1 METVIGKKMKFRARD
16 PLSAL
21 THFIGFLAVI
31 PLLSACWNDRKQR
44 RRWFPSQSSA
54 FLCFCYMVQAQ
65 FIIPCALLPK
75 KLRF

>member
-31 PLLSACWNDRKQR
+31 PPVICLLERSETTAQVIS
-44 RRWFPSQSSA
+44 FAIFGIS
-54 FLCFCYMVQAQ
+54 LLCYMVQAQ

>member
-31 PLLSACWNDRKQR
+31 PPVICLLEQSETTAQAVS
-44 RRWFPSQSSA
+44 SQSSA

>member
-31 PLLSACWNDRKQR
+31 PPVICLLNDRKQR
-44 RRWFPSQSSA
+44 HRWFPLQSLA

>member
-31 PLLSACWNDRKQR
+31 PPVICLLERSETTAQVIS
-44 RRWFPSQSSA
+44 FA
-54 FLCFCYMVQAQ
+54 IFCFCYMVQAQ